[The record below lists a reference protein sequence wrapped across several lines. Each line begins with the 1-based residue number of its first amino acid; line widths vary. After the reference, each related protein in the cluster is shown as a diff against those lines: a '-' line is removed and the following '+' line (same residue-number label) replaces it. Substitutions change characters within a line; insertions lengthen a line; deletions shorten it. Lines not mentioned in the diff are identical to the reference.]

1 MAQRFRRNDL
11 QGVFDTKKDNEN
23 PTKKINKKTHLSN
36 FEWPLGHSTKYEKG
50 ALL

>member
-1 MAQRFRRNDL
+1 MICRVCSTL
-11 QGVFDTKKDNEN
+11 KKIMK
-23 PTKKINKKTHLSN
+23 TQQKINKKTDLSN